1 VQVADGDNGPAV
13 VYIDAARRS
22 TISWLCRE
30 EMLQVRGSITI
41 KPRPPTSPSET
52 VRVGCGGTDGGDN
65 RRALVFNISGTSRRT
80 ETSLTLDGLLVDG
93 VSATG
98 GGGGGGVGTGISLTL
113 DGVLRCTT
121 GGGGVVRTETSL
133 TLDGLLVDGVV
144 LLVRDARVTVVNSTL
159 LDVSLTTAS
168 GSDHVD
174 LSVVNSTWTRRYPNN
189 LTSCEVR
196 PYGDRLRL
204 IWI

>member
-1 VQVADGDNGPAV
+1 MLAGATTTDIFLSERGNDNSDCTELHTSCRTLSRAVQVADGDNGPAV

-80 ETSLTLDGLLVDG
+80 ETSLTLD
-93 VSATG
+93 
-98 GGGGGGVGTGISLTL
+98 
-113 DGVLRCTT
+113 
-121 GGGGVVRTETSL
+121 E
-133 TLDGLLVDGVV
+133 LLVDGVV
-144 LLVRDARVTVVNSTL
+144 LLLVV
-159 LDVSLTTAS
+159 VM
-168 GSDHVD
+168 V
-174 LSVVNSTWTRRYPNN
+174 
-189 LTSCEVR
+189 
-196 PYGDRLRL
+196 
-204 IWI
+204 